1 MPQRATHRALGS
13 IPARLQGEREKMKIG
28 SALLRPALGDY
39 LAQHFNQG
47 RTTMRILNI
56 AVVLLMSSVLAPSF
70 AEEEKSPSQPQA
82 TPVQPERSTQQ
93 SEQSGQ
99 QTTTGTSSGR
109 PGKAGGVSAG
119 EQEKKAIT
127 SPATSEPDAKGTR
140 ER

>member
-1 MPQRATHRALGS
+1 
-13 IPARLQGEREKMKIG
+13 
-28 SALLRPALGDY
+28 
-39 LAQHFNQG
+39 
-47 RTTMRILNI
+47 MRILKI
-56 AVVLLMSSVLAPSF
+56 AVVLLMSSALAPSF

-93 SEQSGQ
+93 SEQTQG
-99 QTTTGTSSGR
+99 QTTTGTNSGR

-119 EQEKKAIT
+119 EQEKKPIT